1 MDLKERIANVEAEVE
16 SHHEQ
21 LDRIKQ
27 EIIRLRERID
37 QGLAEL
43 REHTDQGLA
52 ELREHTD
59 QGLAELREHT
69 DQGLAEL
76 REHTDRGFDEL
87 RKELAKVVRWQI
99 GTTITLVI
107 AMLGIAVK
115 VTGIA

>member
-1 MDLKERIANVEAEVE
+1 MDLKERIAKVEAEVE

-21 LDRIKQ
+21 LDRIEQ

-37 QGLAEL
+37 
-43 REHTDQGLA
+43 HGLA